1 MRPTKISATWSG
13 ACKSMTGHIENTHE
27 FVLPALDGTAL
38 FVRDWP
44 LPLGSPA
51 HDGVV
56 IMHGLGEHCG
66 RYAHVAR
73 FFNALGFAVRTYD
86 HRGHGKSGGARGDV
100 PDQDA
105 MLRDARMVIN
115 DFSKQL
121 DAPPLLFGHSMGGL
135 FAARFATEGLAP
147 LRGLILSSPALA
159 LRMSAIQAA
168 LLKVATVLIPGVGV
182 ANGLQTRYLSHD
194 GEVIQAYEND
204 ALVHGKI
211 SARLL
216 NAMLQAIKYAH
227 EHVQTLTIPVLL
239 LVAQDDQLVD
249 PAGSERFAEK
259 LAPAVSNAIFYPG
272 FYHEIFN
279 ELDAARVFDDL
290 RIWLEQQDFT
300 PTLVKA

>member
-44 LPLGSPA
+44 LPAGSPA

-121 DAPPLLFGHSMGGL
+121 DASPLLFGHSMGGWV
-135 FAARFATEGLAP
+135 AAKTIARDPKLLG
-147 LRGLILSSPALA
+147 
-159 LRMSAIQAA
+159 AA
-168 LLKVATVLIPGVGV
+168 LIG
-182 ANGLQTRYLSHD
+182 D
-194 GEVIQAYEND
+194 GAYS
-204 ALVHGKI
+204 LRPTPFRLT
-211 SARLL
+211 AR
-216 NAMLQAIKYAH
+216 
-227 EHVQTLTIPVLL
+227 
-239 LVAQDDQLVD
+239 
-249 PAGSERFAEK
+249 
-259 LAPAVSNAIFYPG
+259 
-272 FYHEIFN
+272 
-279 ELDAARVFDDL
+279 
-290 RIWLEQQDFT
+290 
-300 PTLVKA
+300 